1 MKDGNP
7 FEVESPLHLFTSSP
21 LHPFIFSLMRLAF
34 ARGTTYYLRQAQFSA
49 DDAKVRK
56 FA

>member
-1 MKDGNP
+1 MSNDPCELENDKC
-7 FEVESPLHLFTSSP
+7 SP